1 MSGGLAVEFEVTIA
15 VVTPLSMMTSATH
28 DKAVALIT
36 VARETAERVL
46 AGDSG
51 GSALPIRIAAQRVVE
66 LQREVVR
73 CGERLKAEGRG
84 VGGAAD
90 LAFAVESFNAAM
102 SVLSDL
108 LEKETADGQGQ
119 DVRR

>member
-1 MSGGLAVEFEVTIA
+1 MSRGLDAVEFEVTIA

-51 GSALPIRIAAQRVVE
+51 GSALPIRIAAQRVVARF
-66 LQREVVR
+66 LRARQ
-73 CGERLKAEGRG
+73 
-84 VGGAAD
+84 
-90 LAFAVESFNAAM
+90 AVAPP
-102 SVLSDL
+102 SVALS
-108 LEKETADGQGQ
+108 
-119 DVRR
+119 R